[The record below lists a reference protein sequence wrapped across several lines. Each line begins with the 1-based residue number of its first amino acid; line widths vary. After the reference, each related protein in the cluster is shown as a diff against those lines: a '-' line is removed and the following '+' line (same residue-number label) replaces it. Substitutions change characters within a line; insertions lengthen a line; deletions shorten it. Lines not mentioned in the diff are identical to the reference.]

1 MTSSVQ
7 PLAIA
12 PYNPSAS
19 RAATHLQPVS
29 PDERIHGLDLL
40 RGWAMFGVL
49 WSNLNDWYGTE
60 DPATR
65 LDRGLAWAQGTLI
78 ESRFYTLLC
87 LLFGV
92 GFGIQLVRAADRSLD
107 IRTTYLRRS
116 AALLAIGLVH
126 GILIW
131 QGDILTMYA
140 LVSFAMLMFRDAR
153 PRRVLV
159 AAALSW
165 LIAPEIA
172 VAIRYMA
179 GLRYMVPRTNP
190 TTDYWLL
197 GHGTW
202 AQIQAIRASMYLDW
216 FQRWGLMLHWSI
228 LAMFLVGLW
237 SVKSGFLRRAIEQP
251 ATTRRLFGWS
261 LVAVALGFGLSLGV
275 SVLLH
280 PRYGDLGWWTD
291 PRFWYRRRLAAA
303 GFDLSAAGTALV
315 YASLLLLL
323 WQTRLGGRVLR
334 PLAATGRMA
343 LTTYLTQSVVCTL
356 LFYGYGFRLVGRV
369 GYSGMLGITLAL
381 FGVQMA
387 LSTWWL
393 RRFRFG
399 PVEWLWRTLTYGAAP
414 AMRID
419 SSAAGA

>member
-1 MTSSVQ
+1 MTSSVR
-7 PLAIA
+7 PLANAAYGPSTSHA
-12 PYNPSAS
+12 PA
-19 RAATHLQPVS
+19 HLQPVS

-78 ESRFYTLLC
+78 ESRFYSLLC
-87 LLFGV
+87 VLFGV
-92 GFGIQLVRAADRSLD
+92 GFGIQLVRAADRGLD

-126 GILIW
+126 GLLIW

-140 LVSFAMLMFRDAR
+140 LVSFAMLMFRDAS
-153 PRRVLV
+153 PRRLLV

-165 LIAPEIA
+165 LIAPEIVLA
-172 VAIRYMA
+172 TRYMA
-179 GLRYMVPRTNP
+179 GLHYMVPRTDP
-190 TTDYWLL
+190 TTAYWVL

-202 AQIQAIRASMYLDW
+202 TQIQAIRAGNYLDW
-216 FQRWGLMLHWSI
+216 FQRWGLMLYWSI
-228 LAMFLVGLW
+228 LAMFLLGLW

-251 ATTRRLFGWS
+251 ATTRRLLGWS
-261 LVAVALGFGLSLGV
+261 IVAAGLGLGLARVV

-280 PRYGDLGWWTD
+280 PLYGDPGWWTE

-323 WQTRLGGRVLR
+323 WQTRRGGRVLR

-343 LTTYLTQSVVCTL
+343 LTTYLTQSVVCTF
-356 LFYGYGFRLVGRV
+356 LFYSYGFRLVGRV
-369 GYSGMLGITLAL
+369 GYSGMFGITLAL

-387 LSTWWL
+387 VSMWWL
-393 RRFRFG
+393 RRYRFG

-414 AMRID
+414 AMRIATSD
-419 SSAAGA
+419 GAT